1 MLRILLSHP
10 LVYVYL
16 VVVSAMLFAALV
28 PSKAREQRVKEL
40 SQLRSTGENVQLV
53 QAWTGPCPNHACLR
67 PLENLRR
74 RGGGADRVRL
84 AAGAPGYAAMFKEA
98 VTRIVSLDPWHPD
111 G

>member
-1 MLRILLSHP
+1 MLRILFSHP

-16 VVVSAMLFAALV
+16 AVVSAMLFAALL
-28 PSKAREQRVKEL
+28 PSKERQQRAKE
-40 SQLRSTGENVQLV
+40 RSRLHPAGEDVQLV

-84 AAGAPGYAAMFKEA
+84 AAGAPDYAAMFKEA
-98 VTRIVSLDPWHPD
+98 VTRIGSLDPWHPD